1 MIREITQEAEIGKI
15 YVGVVKSIMA
25 FGIFVEI
32 WPGTDGLVRNGDL
45 ANEYID
51 NPADIFGEGDTMI
64 VRCTGVDDRG
74 RISLSRKHA
83 LEEAAAF

>member
-1 MIREITQEAEIGKI
+1 
-15 YVGVVKSIMA
+15 VGVVKNIMP

-45 ANEYID
+45 SNEYIERPED
-51 NPADIFGEGDTMI
+51 VFSEGDTMI
-64 VRCTGVDDRG
+64 VRCTGVDNRG

-83 LEEAAAF
+83 LEEAASL